1 MTAHHEHGERHA
13 PAASNG
19 RVLLPRAVSTALIG
33 TFLILLAGA
42 IYYARDFFLPLVLA
56 VLFTLTFRPVA
67 RQLHRH
73 GIPPPVSA
81 VVLVLLI
88 ASAAVG
94 VALLLAQPITQMVTD
109 APRIVTELR
118 ERFSGLQAPLAELSA
133 AGKQLQSLT
142 NPSPDSTGPQQ
153 VVIAEPGILSW
164 AAATLSGI
172 GTTLAATFIF
182 AIFLLSS
189 GDLFLHKLVRVVGS
203 LSEAKRSLRI
213 VHDVENE
220 VSRYLL
226 TISVINLGLGC
237 SVGIAMA
244 ILGMPSP
251 VAWAAAATLLNFI
264 PYLGAT
270 LGIVTTALVS
280 LITFPSL
287 PMAIL
292 PPAAY
297 LVLSLLEGSLVTPLT
312 LGRRL
317 ELNSVAILVALAFGG
332 WMWGIVGAL
341 IAVPVLV
348 VIKVFCDHF
357 PNLSTFGEFL
367 SSQTPHPA
375 SSEEA
380 AVMANGDSPAP
391 VDPAARPPSE
401 AMFVPASPRAAA
413 SADALPR
420 ST

>member
-1 MTAHHEHGERHA
+1 MTAHPEDAEHHA
-13 PAASNG
+13 PAGNG
-19 RVLLPRAVSTALIG
+19 RILLPRAVSTALIG
-33 TFLILLAGA
+33 TFLIVLAA
-42 IYYARDFFLPLVLA
+42 AVYYARDFFLPLVLA
-56 VLFTLTFRPVA
+56 FLFTLTFRPAA
-67 RQLHRH
+67 RYLHRY

-81 VVLVLLI
+81 VVLVVIL
-88 ASAAVG
+88 AGAAVG
-94 VALLLAQPITQMVTD
+94 IAVLLAEPITQLVTD
-109 APRIVTELR
+109 APRIVTKLR
-118 ERFSGLQAPLAELSA
+118 ERFSGLQEPLAELKE
-133 AGKQLQSLT
+133 AGKQLQGLADTSAD
-142 NPSPDSTGPQQ
+142 NSTGTQQ
-153 VVIAEPGILSW
+153 VVIAQPGILSW
-164 AAATLSGI
+164 AADTLSGI

-251 VAWAAAATLLNFI
+251 VAWAAVATLLNFI

-270 LGIVTTALVS
+270 VGIVTTALVS

-287 PMAIL
+287 PIALL

-297 LVLSLLEGSLVTPLT
+297 LGLSLVEGSVVTPLT

-317 ELNSVAILVALAFGG
+317 EINSVAILVALAFGG

-391 VDPAARPPSE
+391 VDPDRKVA
-401 AMFVPASPRAAA
+401 
-413 SADALPR
+413 
-420 ST
+420 

>member
-1 MTAHHEHGERHA
+1 MTTHHEHPEHGA
-13 PAASNG
+13 PDSG

-56 VLFTLTFRPVA
+56 VLFTLTFRPAA
-67 RQLHRH
+67 RHLHRY
-73 GIPPPVSA
+73 GVPPPVSA
-81 VVLVLLI
+81 VVLVVLL
-88 ASAAVG
+88 AGAAVG
-94 VALLLAQPITQMVTD
+94 MTLLLAQPVTQMVSD

-118 ERFSGLQAPLAELSA
+118 ARFSGLQAPLAELAA
-133 AGKQLQSLT
+133 AGKQLQGLAAD
-142 NPSPDSTGPQQ
+142 PSTESSGPQQ
-153 VVIAEPGILSW
+153 VVIAQPGILSW
-164 AAATLSGI
+164 AADTLSGI

-287 PMAIL
+287 PMAVL

-391 VDPAARPPSE
+391 VDPNRKAA
-401 AMFVPASPRAAA
+401 
-413 SADALPR
+413 
-420 ST
+420 